1 VDLKGYTQ
9 HSRPPLFAM
18 RPAPVQ
24 VSYLGFPGTTGADYI
39 DYVIGDPVVTPI
51 DHAPHY
57 SERIAQVPGCYQCND
72 GTRPIPVPPSRASV
86 GLPDEAIVLCGFN
99 QPYKISPEVFDVW
112 CRILRQVPDSVLW
125 LLMWNKDAP
134 MALRREAGIRGIDP
148 DRIVFAPHAGQE
160 EHLARIGCADL
171 FVDTWPCN
179 AHTTASDALWA
190 GLPVVTY
197 RGRTFA
203 SRVAASLLHAVG
215 LPELVCDSVASYEA
229 RIVELA
235 GDSERRAALR
245 ARVEQ
250 ARHTSPLF
258 DGAALARD
266 IEGLYERMWER
277 ALAGLPAEHF
287 PA

>member
-1 VDLKGYTQ
+1 
-9 HSRPPLFAM
+9 
-18 RPAPVQ
+18 
-24 VSYLGFPGTTGADYI
+24 
-39 DYVIGDPVVTPI
+39 
-51 DHAPHY
+51 
-57 SERIAQVPGCYQCND
+57 VPGCYQCND

-235 GDSERRAALR
+235 GDA
-245 ARVEQ
+245 
-250 ARHTSPLF
+250 
-258 DGAALARD
+258 
-266 IEGLYERMWER
+266 
-277 ALAGLPAEHF
+277 
-287 PA
+287 

>member
-1 VDLKGYTQ
+1 MSKNSKTLRGLYAIT
-9 HSRPPLFAM
+9 
-18 RPAPVQ
+18 PADNLLPRL
-24 VSYLGFPGTTGADYI
+24 STL
-39 DYVIGDPVVTPI
+39 
-51 DHAPHY
+51 
-57 SERIAQVPGCYQCND
+57 
-72 GTRPIPVPPSRASV
+72 V
-86 GLPDEAIVLCGFN
+86 GLALEGGVRLV
-99 QPYKISPEVFDVW
+99 QY
-112 CRILRQVPDSVLW
+112 R
-125 LLMWNKDAP
+125 NKDAP

-235 GDSERRAALR
+235 GDAERRAALR
-245 ARVEQ
+245 ARVQQ